1 MKQNYKLQSLLLVLT
16 MLLSINASSQT
27 VFDLSAGTT
36 TDSTPTSV
44 SETLDGVTITI
55 TALTSGSANTIF
67 VATGAGYGTNG
78 VVAHNGSSTDN
89 EAMNITFDTAVDVA
103 SIHVNAT
110 NSYTRTWT
118 FTPTGGSNSAVMDTR
133 NFSKGPHEITLN
145 FTGVTAISITSSSAG
160 VNADQIVYDK
170 LTTPTTL
177 STDDVNLLDKNI
189 KLYPN
194 PTYETIQFSDL
205 KESKNYIIYNVT
217 GMKIKKGII
226 SNNEQIDIRD
236 FTNGLYLLKFED
248 GSTFKLIKE

>member
-1 MKQNYKLQSLLLVLT
+1 
-16 MLLSINASSQT
+16 
-27 VFDLSAGTT
+27 
-36 TDSTPTSV
+36 
-44 SETLDGVTITI
+44 
-55 TALTSGSANTIF
+55 
-67 VATGAGYGTNG
+67 
-78 VVAHNGSSTDN
+78 
-89 EAMNITFDTAVDVA
+89 
-103 SIHVNAT
+103 
-110 NSYTRTWT
+110 
-118 FTPTGGSNSAVMDTR
+118 MDTR